1 MRSGEQLDLYDAI
14 VRSDSIVG
22 RTALVLD
29 APQRGVATADVA
41 QLKEQKLSALRT
53 VSLSVASARIASNR
67 VYCVDD
73 AGHSAAV
80 AIRRYDHR

>member
-14 VRSDSIVG
+14 VRSDCIVG
-22 RTALVLD
+22 RTRLAPD
-29 APQRGVATADVA
+29 APQQAFATADVA
-41 QLKEQKLSALRT
+41 QLKEQKLSPLRT
-53 VSLSVASARIASNR
+53 VALSVASARIASNR